1 MPALSKRNLQVH
13 APKKCW
19 LLHKEESHD
28 PAQINKEIFDISCY
42 VCKPKFRTRNGM
54 MKHRVQYHIE
64 VVPEC
69 REFMKGKCDFTGKE
83 NTCWFK
89 HTENSQ
95 DFYKVA
101 DNLAPPAKK

>member
-1 MPALSKRNLQVH
+1 
-13 APKKCW
+13 
-19 LLHKEESHD
+19 
-28 PAQINKEIFDISCY
+28 
-42 VCKPKFRTRNGM
+42 M

-64 VVPEC
+64 VVPEY
-69 REFMKGKCDFTGKE
+69 REYMKGKCDFTGTEKK
-83 NTCWFK
+83 CLFK